1 MLTACGALLAG
12 GSLAARLPVFRAA
25 TDALAPGPGGA
36 VLLLLAGICYL
47 PNAIVWAIA
56 YMLGPGFA
64 FGTGTM
70 VAPTGSVLSG
80 LPEFPPLAALPA
92 GLHRGAPVPLALAA
106 LAAPYAA
113 GILAGLITIRV
124 EPTPALEA
132 APLWGFATGT
142 IAGLVTGLVGA
153 FAGGPLG
160 SGYLAATG
168 PNGLQTAIVAVLE
181 IGVTS
186 AVVAGGLN
194 WLVLR
199 KRLGGAATLDPVP
212 QPPIIDYSDDADG
225 HRIYI
230 DPWGD
235 DDELRGNPEGAA
247 HGVGEL
253 RLACLPRGLSVR
265 ARQTG

>member
-1 MLTACGALLAG
+1 
-12 GSLAARLPVFRAA
+12 
-25 TDALAPGPGGA
+25 
-36 VLLLLAGICYL
+36 
-47 PNAIVWAIA
+47 
-56 YMLGPGFA
+56 
-64 FGTGTM
+64 M

-80 LPEFPPLAALPA
+80 LPEFPPLAALPG

-113 GILAGLITIRV
+113 GILAGLVTIRV
-124 EPTPALEA
+124 EPTPTLEA

-142 IAGLVTGLVGA
+142 IAGLFTGLVGA

-160 SGYLAATG
+160 SGHLAATG

-186 AVVAGGLN
+186 AVVAGGAN

-199 KRLGGAATLDPVP
+199 KRPGRAAPPEPIP
-212 QPPIIDYSDDADG
+212 QPPIIDYTDDADG

-230 DPWGD
+230 DPWAD
-235 DDELRGNPEGAA
+235 DDELRGKPEGAA
-247 HGVGEL
+247 HGVEP
-253 RLACLPRGLSVR
+253 RVACVPRGLGVR
-265 ARQTG
+265 S